1 MSMEPAHRYEQ
12 LRSERPE
19 LFRNE
24 PGGIEILTDP
34 EAVTAAGGGVLY
46 QDPYVLLVR
55 DPVRFPDGREGTYI
69 RSVSATAEQGCVVLP
84 LLGDRVVLIEHYRH
98 ATRSWQWEL
107 PRGFGTRGLTGAANA
122 AKELDEEIGAR
133 VRELIPLGELH
144 PDSGMTGDRVLLFA
158 ARIDAVGR
166 LAEAEAIRSS
176 LTIPFAEAEEMIA
189 DGRVTDGFT
198 IAAMTR
204 ARLAGLT
211 A

>member
-1 MSMEPAHRYEQ
+1 MSMEPARRYEQ
-12 LRSERPE
+12 LRAERPE

-34 EAVTAAGGGVLY
+34 DAVAAAGGVLY

-69 RSVSATAEQGCVVLP
+69 RALSAAAEPGCVVLP
-84 LLGDRVVLIEHYRH
+84 LLGDRMVLIEHYRH

-107 PRGFGTRGLTGAANA
+107 PRGFGTRGLSSAENA
-122 AKELDEEIGAR
+122 AKEVDEEIGAR
-133 VRELIPLGELH
+133 VEELIPLGELH

-158 ARIDAVGR
+158 ARIDAIGR
-166 LAEAEAIRSS
+166 LAEAEAIRRS
-176 LTIPFAEAEEMIA
+176 LTIPFAEAEGMIA
-189 DGRVTDGFT
+189 DGRITDAFT
-198 IAAMTR
+198 IATMTR